1 MAQAK
6 NGDKVKIDYTGKLE
20 DGTVFDT
27 TLEDDECSLDECN
40 SDDCGELCDD
50 EECGCG
56 GHESGPMELTIGEGE
71 LFSQV
76 DEALV
81 GMAPGETKSVVI
93 PAVDAFGEYDKD
105 KVFTVPRSDLPEDLQ
120 PEVGDELVLTN
131 EDDEDLGVQVV
142 EVTKDSVT
150 FDSNH
155 PLAGEDLTFDV
166 TLLEILS

>member
-6 NGDKVKIDYTGKLE
+6 IGDKVRIDYTGKLE
-20 DGTVFDT
+20 DGTVFDS
-27 TLEDDECSLDECN
+27 TLENQCSPDECD
-40 SDDCGELCDD
+40 SDDCGDVCDD
-50 EECGCG
+50 EGCDCG

-81 GMAPGETKSVVI
+81 GMAPGDKKTVII
-93 PAVDAFGEYDKD
+93 PAADAFGEYDKD

-142 EVTKDSVT
+142 EATEEEVT

-155 PLAGEDLTFDV
+155 PLAGEDLTFEV
-166 TLLEILS
+166 TLLEILP

>member
-6 NGDKVKIDYTGKLE
+6 IGDKVKIDYTGKLE
-20 DGTVFDT
+20 DGTVFDST
-27 TLEDDECSLDECN
+27 IEGECPDDECD
-40 SDDCGELCDD
+40 SDDCGDD
-50 EECGCG
+50 CGDDECGCG

-71 LFSQV
+71 LFSQI

-81 GMAPGETKSVVI
+81 GMAPGDKKSVII
-93 PAVDAFGEYDKD
+93 PAADAFGEYDKD

-142 EVTKDSVT
+142 EVTKENVT

-155 PLAGEDLTFDV
+155 PLAGEDLTFEV
-166 TLLEILS
+166 TLLEILP